1 MKKTIINFKKV
12 SQVFVIAGSM
22 ALVSACVELAVATVV
37 IKTVDIIHD
46 RRTAGE
52 YFDDSGIEL
61 EMRKFLFANKRF
73 RTQTT
78 IMPDSYNGILLLTGE
93 ATSEAVK
100 QEIVEYANIVNGVR
114 QVVDEIRIS
123 GKTGLLSRAND
134 SLVTGKVKTALI
146 AKMGARAN
154 QMRVVTRYGNAYL
167 MGLVTEDEATRA
179 TEIARSVRGVVRV
192 VRVFEIQ
199 VLNQ

>member
-1 MKKTIINFKKV
+1 MKKALKQFKKISLV
-12 SQVFVIAGSM
+12 SLIAGSM
-22 ALVSACVELAVATVV
+22 LLISACIELAVATAV

-61 EMRKFLFANKRF
+61 EMRKFLIGNKRY

-93 ATSEAVK
+93 STSEDVK
-100 QEIVEYANIVNGVR
+100 KEIIDHANNTNGVR
-114 QVVDEIRIS
+114 QVVDEVRIS

-134 SLVTGKVKTALI
+134 SVITGKVKSILI
-146 AKMGARAN
+146 AKMGSRAN
-154 QMRVVTRYGNAYL
+154 QMRVVTRFSTVYL
-167 MGLVTEDEATRA
+167 MGIVSQEEADQA
-179 TEIARSVRGVVRV
+179 TEIARSTGGVVRV
-192 VRVFEIQ
+192 VRVFEIRN
-199 VLNQ
+199 V